1 LMRVK
6 GIGPAI
12 AVTGLLLSAAP
23 ALAETYFDDPLF
35 RRCYEWMTE
44 GKRGAMIDNLCLER
58 YTMPSPALFLCAQK
72 IVEGFS
78 SATDQKGCEYV
89 FEEYAKKAKSGFVR

>member
-1 LMRVK
+1 MTVM
-6 GIGPAI
+6 GIRPAM
-12 AVTGLLLSAAP
+12 AVAGLLLCATP
-23 ALAETYFDDPLF
+23 ALAESYFDDPLF

-72 IVEGFS
+72 IIDGFS
-78 SATDQKGCEYV
+78 SAADQKGCEYV